1 MWPELRKVK
10 DENRYELVLMGE
22 DVNKKIENEGLD
34 PDLCHLTQLNFL
46 RVSKSPLSSVPESIS
61 LLANLTNLVLDGN
74 KLESLSGAVGKL
86 DKLKVL
92 DVSRNSLETL
102 PEEIGQLTRLTTLNV
117 SFNKLASLPCLK
129 ECIHLALLDVRDNC
143 LTEFPDVAQDSLAL
157 LADIKFARNNI
168 SEIPVSIHV
177 LPSLKLLDLEGNNI
191 KVVPGDL
198 IDCVKLKELNLKGN
212 PLSDRRFRKLVES
225 DRCLPK
231 QVLDYVRQHCPK
243 VHVQEG
249 KGGGKGKKGKGG
261 KGKNKDQDQMDEMC
275 NELHVLS
282 LTEETPPIRVDP
294 VVKDVRPYIACCI
307 LRKIDLNGENFKK
320 FISLQTKLHEGICEK
335 RLAATIATHDLAK
348 IKGPLKYTA
357 RDPKEILI
365 HPLIRGKE
373 VTAKALHQA
382 LQHEAEV
389 QRKQMK
395 KNSITGIHK
404 YLHIVESWN
413 VWPCI
418 EDSAGTVV
426 SLPPITN
433 AENTK
438 ITEETTDVFIEVTS
452 SRTLG
457 KTKEVLDALLLAI
470 LQSNIC
476 PEKNEADK
484 TVMTIQQVRVEDEDG
499 KLRVL
504 YPSRT
509 DLTYENEKIRVVM
522 PEK

>member
-1 MWPELRKVK
+1 MWPEVKKVK

-22 DVNKKIENEGLD
+22 DVNKKIEKEEGLD
-34 PDLCHLTQLNFL
+34 PDLYELTQLNFL
-46 RVSKSPLSSVPESIS
+46 RVSKSPLISISEKIS

-92 DVSRNSLETL
+92 DLSRNSLVTL
-102 PEEIGQLTRLTTLNV
+102 PEEIGQLARLTTLNV
-117 SFNKLASLPCLK
+117 SVNKLTSLPCLNN
-129 ECIHLALLDVRDNC
+129 CSHLALLDARENC
-143 LTEFPDVAQDSLAL
+143 LTEFPDVGHDSLAL

-168 SEIPVSIHV
+168 SEIPVSVQV
-177 LPSLKLLDLEGNNI
+177 LPSLKHLDLEDNSI
-191 KVVPGDL
+191 KVVPGEL
-198 IDCVKLKELNLKGN
+198 IDCIKLKELSLKGN
-212 PLSDRRFRKLVES
+212 PLTDRRFRKLVES

-231 QVLDYVRQHCPK
+231 QVMDYVKQHCPK
-243 VHVQEG
+243 LQEG

-261 KGKNKDQDQMDEMC
+261 KGKNKDQDQMDELC
-275 NELHVLS
+275 NELRVVS
-282 LTEETPPIRVDP
+282 LTEETPVVRVDP
-294 VVKDVRPYIACCI
+294 VVKDVRPYMVCCI
-307 LRKIDLNGENFKK
+307 LQKIDLSGENFKK

-357 RDPKEILI
+357 RDPKEIVI

-373 VTAKALHQA
+373 ITAKALHEA
-382 LQHEAEV
+382 LQHEADA

-395 KNSITGIHK
+395 KNMTTGLHK
-404 YLHIVESWN
+404 YLHIVEPWN

-433 AENTK
+433 SDNTK

-452 SRTLG
+452 SKTLG
-457 KTKEVLDALLLAI
+457 KAKEVLDALLQVIMQNNL
-470 LQSNIC
+470 C
-476 PEKNEADK
+476 PERNEGDK
-484 TVMTIQQVRVEDEDG
+484 TIMTIQQVRVEDEDG

-509 DLTYENEKIRVVM
+509 DLQYENEKIRVVM